1 MSWVAEEVG
10 LAYVRIVP
18 SMRGFS
24 QAVSKD
30 MAGSGLNSAADAA
43 GKGFGQRFA
52 KGAKVASAAVLASL
66 AVVAK
71 QGIDIASDTAEAQS
85 KVGQVFGANAKD
97 IESFAATSAKAWGIS
112 RREALAYTSAM
123 GSVLVASG
131 VNEKKAAKL
140 SLTYTQL
147 AADMASF
154 NNTSVE
160 EASAALQA
168 SLTGEFEMLKKYGV
182 VINDARLEQEAL
194 AQGVKKSGAT
204 WTAAQKRQLSY
215 SIVMRDTA
223 KAQGDFSRT
232 SGGLANQQKILAART
247 EDLKAKVGAGLLPA
261 TVKLVSAGNSAA
273 EWAARNEKVLK
284 PLVGTVAA
292 LAASVWVINGAV
304 KAATATKKAWTA
316 ASKAAA
322 ATQRGL
328 AAASSGAIRGI
339 SAAAGA
345 AGRAAVAT
353 GRWAAATTVAAA
365 KATASMV
372 AAAARQAAAWAMIA
386 ARSMAAAARVAAA
399 WLISMGPIAIVAAAV
414 AGLVFVVVKNWD
426 KIKAVITGAATAVIN
441 FIKARW
447 PLLLAILAGPFGL
460 AVLAITK
467 HWDKIVAVAKGIPDK
482 IKSALGSLGGLLVGK
497 GEDLVRGMI
506 QGITNGA
513 GWLYAKIKEALV
525 DKPIDLIT
533 HPWKIFSP
541 SRLTMGFGENITKGM
556 AIGITKGGSQLLA
569 AQQELNDKLKAKIE
583 QVRSIADEVKGAF
596 KTDLSATQIDADG
609 AAGASLLTRMDQQAA
624 QAEKFAA
631 LIKRLRKG
639 GLREDLVRQLV
650 AEGPSSLASAQEL
663 AANIGLANKQA
674 ARITKAGKKLAAS
687 EVLAREGVILGGGK
701 AGSVFTDSQL
711 STIGST
717 SGGGSAPAFQITI
730 VADSKKFKEWIRG
743 DVRAETGGDAQKY
756 FGKRAS

>member
-232 SGGLANQQKILAART
+232 SDGLANQQKILAART
-247 EDLKAKVGAGLLPA
+247 EDLKGSIGAGLLPV
-261 TVKLVSAGNSAA
+261 TIKLVNAGNSAVQWA
-273 EWAARNEKVLK
+273 ERNQAVVK
-284 PLVGTVAA
+284 PLIGTVAA

-304 KAATATKKAWTA
+304 KAYTATTKALTA
-316 ASKAAA
+316 AKK
-322 ATQRGL
+322 GL
-328 AAASSGAIRGI
+328 AAAEMASKRWYTTAVRGAT
-339 SAAAGA
+339 AAGSA
-345 AGRAAVAT
+345 AGRAALAT
-353 GRWAAATTVAAA
+353 GRWAAATASAAA

-372 AAAARQAAAWAMIA
+372 AAAARQAAAWAMLA

-426 KIKAVITGAATAVIN
+426 KIKSVITGAATAVIN

-447 PLLLAILAGPFGL
+447 PLLLAILTGPFGL
-460 AVLAITK
+460 AVLAIAK
-467 HWDKIVAVAKGIPDK
+467 NWDRIISTAKGIPGKIKQAFSGMASLLVNTGKDLISGFINGIKNKAGDILNTIKSYVTDK
-482 IKSALGSLGGLLVGK
+482 IPGWIKKPLG
-497 GEDLVRGMI
+497 
-506 QGITNGA
+506 
-513 GWLYAKIKEALV
+513 
-525 DKPIDLIT
+525 ID
-533 HPWKIFSP
+533 SP
-541 SRLTMGFGENITKGM
+541 SKLTTQYGKWIAQGLAN
-556 AIGITKGGSQLLA
+556 GIKAGAKDVAA
-569 AQQELNDKLKAKIE
+569 AQQSLNDGLAAKIE
-583 QVRSIADEVKGAF
+583 QVKSLADEVKGVF
-596 KTDLSATQIDADG
+596 KTDLSATQVDAEG
-609 AAGASLLTRMDQQAA
+609 AAGAGLLTRMQAQAA

-631 LIKRLRKG
+631 LIKSLRKG